1 MVKAKI
7 SRKTKKKIDA
17 LEGMAF
23 AAPLVI
29 GLLLFLAFPLVYAVI
44 ISFTD
49 YTFATANS
57 FNFIGFQNYID
68 AFNDHYFV
76 RSLLNALINCIGVP
90 IGMALALVL
99 SVFLTKIKC
108 FSSFFRSVLYI
119 PTVCGAVA
127 ITFIW
132 SWMYQPLYGLI
143 AQLGNVLGWGTINF
157 LGEDLFLPSMIA
169 MGIWSGL
176 GTSILLL
183 YAALKNVPKA
193 LYEAAQVDGANAV
206 QQFFHITLP
215 AVSPITFYILLTGIS
230 GSFQDFTRFQVMR
243 GDQITDWSIMPV
255 WYIYKYTTNAFN
267 YEAGYACAM
276 GIILGLI
283 LLAFSAVQFVAS
295 RYWVHY
301 DE

>member
-1 MVKAKI
+1 MVRAKI
-7 SRKTKKKIDA
+7 TRKTKKKIEA

-29 GLLLFLAFPLVYAVI
+29 GLLLFLAFPLIYALI

-49 YTFATANS
+49 YTFATVNS
-57 FNFIGFQNYID
+57 FKFIGFENYIN
-68 AFNDHYFV
+68 AFQDQFFV
-76 RSLLNALINCIGVP
+76 RSLVNALINAIGVP
-90 IGMALALVL
+90 IGIVLALIL
-99 SVFLTKIKC
+99 SVFMTKVKR
-108 FSSFFRSVLYI
+108 FSSVFRSILYI

-127 ITFIW
+127 ITFVW
-132 SWMYQPLYGLI
+132 SWVYQPLYGLI
-143 AQLGNVLGWGTINF
+143 AQLGQVFGWGTINF
-157 LGEDLFLPSMIA
+157 LGEDLFFPSMIA
-169 MGIWSGL
+169 MGVWSGL

-183 YAALKNVPKA
+183 YASLKNVPKA
-193 LYEAAQVDGANAV
+193 LYEAAAVDGANAV

-215 AVSPITFYILLTGIS
+215 SVSPVTFYILLTGIS

-255 WYIYKYTTNAFN
+255 WYIYKYTTNQFN

-283 LLAFSAVQFVAS
+283 ILALSAIQFGVS
-295 RYWVHY
+295 RFWVHY
-301 DE
+301 DN